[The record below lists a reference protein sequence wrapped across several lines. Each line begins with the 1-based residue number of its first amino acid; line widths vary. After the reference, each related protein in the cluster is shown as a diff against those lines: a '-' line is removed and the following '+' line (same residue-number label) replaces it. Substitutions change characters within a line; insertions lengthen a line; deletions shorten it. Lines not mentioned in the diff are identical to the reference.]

1 MATSGEQGAA
11 DSNELSFLS
20 LPAALRQAA
29 IAAGCGQQARD
40 QLQQAITALDT
51 AQVQETLAA
60 HPDVAT
66 CDLDFNG
73 TRSLHVVSEL
83 SALADTLPAFCQP
96 SAINTQD
103 GVGCTPLHC
112 AAQTGNHEAIAVL
125 LKAGADSSMVNC
137 MCQTPLQVACVNGS
151 LECVKLLMEG
161 PGRNHL
167 HTPDSLG
174 RTALHLAARA
184 KGERIVRALLDA
196 GADPLICDARGE
208 TPLHL
213 AAMRAGNAETVRLL
227 AEASPQALTLLDDRK
242 RSVLARAAMTGDCAT
257 VLVLLHAAGF
267 NSRGQCVVAI
277 AVDRLRHDGQKV
289 QRAAVLDMLLA
300 AGGDMRPLALP
311 DLEDAGRCGSRV
323 ASELF
328 FEWTQACSLKQLCR
342 AQLRRSLG
350 PSHLDK
356 IRRMPLPPSCKEFL
370 MYDHLHLLPG

>member
-137 MCQTPLQVACVNGS
+137 MCQTPLQVTSSKYAMKP
-151 LECVKLLMEG
+151 LF
-161 PGRNHL
+161 L
-167 HTPDSLG
+167 HT
-174 RTALHLAARA
+174 RNRA
-184 KGERIVRALLDA
+184 KRASEQTRALYQTYTNFTTDVHELRTR
-196 GADPLICDARGE
+196 GLHNGPAR
-208 TPLHL
+208 
-213 AAMRAGNAETVRLL
+213 
-227 AEASPQALTLLDDRK
+227 
-242 RSVLARAAMTGDCAT
+242 
-257 VLVLLHAAGF
+257 
-267 NSRGQCVVAI
+267 
-277 AVDRLRHDGQKV
+277 
-289 QRAAVLDMLLA
+289 
-300 AGGDMRPLALP
+300 
-311 DLEDAGRCGSRV
+311 
-323 ASELF
+323 
-328 FEWTQACSLKQLCR
+328 
-342 AQLRRSLG
+342 
-350 PSHLDK
+350 
-356 IRRMPLPPSCKEFL
+356 
-370 MYDHLHLLPG
+370 